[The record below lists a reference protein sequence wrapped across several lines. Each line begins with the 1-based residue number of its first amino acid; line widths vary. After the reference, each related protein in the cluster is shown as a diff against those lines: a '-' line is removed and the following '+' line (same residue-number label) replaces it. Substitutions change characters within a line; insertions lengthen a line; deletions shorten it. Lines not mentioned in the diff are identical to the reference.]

1 MRWAWGESSGIP
13 PNLVAHPARSVH
25 ASAARNNG
33 GVERPDTEL
42 LTRLAQEA
50 GADLLASL
58 PPYDEA
64 GALALGTRLRS
75 EGHDPALVA
84 AALTQSRLRSAARDR
99 LGPVADRLLLTQ
111 DGLEQAT
118 RPPVAARRALR
129 WREAGMEHVWDL
141 GCGLG
146 LDARALAEAGLA
158 VTAVEH
164 DPAVAVAARANL
176 AGLPRV
182 RVRTGDAEE
191 AAVGP
196 EDGAFL
202 DPARR
207 TPGLADVRGRTRRLF
222 RLEDLSPSWTV
233 VQRFAATAAATGA
246 KLSPGFPH
254 GQVPDGSEA
263 EWVSVDG
270 SVVECALWWR
280 AAVRSPGRRAVVGT
294 TAPDGQVG
302 WTEVAAPSGP
312 ALPDPLTQAADLGPY
327 LAEPDRA
334 VLAAG
339 RVDALVARADGQE
352 LDHGTGYVSATSVT
366 RLPWARWYAVQDAL
380 PLHAK
385 VVRGWLRERR
395 IDRVT
400 IKKRGVPT
408 DPDRFRS
415 DLRLRPG
422 RDGTDEA
429 VLVLTRVGGT
439 PMTLVVE
446 PVPHRVT
453 RR

>member
-1 MRWAWGESSGIP
+1 MCTSGESRGIP
-13 PNLVAHPARSVH
+13 PNLVARPAYPTGAPTGTH
-25 ASAARNNG
+25 NG

-42 LTRLAQEA
+42 LTRLAGGA
-50 GADLLASL
+50 GAELLASL

-75 EGHDPALVA
+75 AGRDPALVA
-84 AALTQSRLRSAARDR
+84 AALTQSRLRSAARHR

-129 WREAGMEHVWDL
+129 WRAAGLEHVWDL

-158 VTAVEH
+158 VTAVEQ
-164 DPAVAVAARANL
+164 DPAVAAAARANL
-176 AGLPRV
+176 ADLPRV
-182 RVRTGDAEE
+182 RVETGDA
-191 AAVGP
+191 AQAPVGP
-196 EDGAFL
+196 DDGAFL

-207 TPGLADVRGRTRRLF
+207 TPGVADARGRTRRLF
-222 RLEDLSPSWTV
+222 RLEDLSPSWAV
-233 VQRFAATAAATGA
+233 VQRVAATTAATGA

-254 GQVPDGSEA
+254 AQVPDGSEA

-280 AAVRSPGRRAVVGT
+280 SAVRSPGRRAVVGT
-294 TAPDGQVG
+294 AGTDGQVR
-302 WTEVAAPSGP
+302 WSEVAAPAGGAAPESLAG
-312 ALPDPLTQAADLGPY
+312 LADLGPF
-327 LAEPDRA
+327 LVEPDRA

-339 RVDALVARADGQE
+339 RVDALVARTGGQE
-352 LDHGTGYVSATSVT
+352 LDHGTGYVSAARVT
-366 RLPWARWYAVQDAL
+366 RLPWARWYAVQDTL

-385 VVRGWLRERR
+385 VVRGWLRERG
-395 IDRVT
+395 IGRVT

-415 DLRLRPG
+415 ELRLRPG
-422 RDGTDEA
+422 RDGAGEA
-429 VLVLTRVGGT
+429 VLVLTRVAGT
-439 PMTLVVE
+439 PMALVVE
-446 PVPHRVT
+446 PVPPAG
-453 RR
+453 

>member
-1 MRWAWGESSGIP
+1 M
-13 PNLVAHPARSVH
+13 
-25 ASAARNNG
+25 
-33 GVERPDTEL
+33 ERPDTEL
-42 LTRLAQEA
+42 LTRLTEGE
-50 GADLLASL
+50 GAALLASL
-58 PPYDEA
+58 PSYDEA

-75 EGHDPALVA
+75 QGHDPALVA

-129 WREAGMEHVWDL
+129 WRAAGMEHIWDL

-146 LDARALAEAGLA
+146 LDARALGEAGLA
-158 VTAVEH
+158 VTAVEQ
-164 DPAVAVAARANL
+164 DPAVAAAARANL
-176 AGLPRV
+176 ADLPRV
-182 RVRTGDAEE
+182 RVLTGDAAE
-191 AAVGP
+191 APVGP

-207 TPGLADVRGRTRRLF
+207 TPGVADVRGHTRRLF
-222 RLEDLSPSWTV
+222 RLEDLSPSWAV
-233 VQRFAATAAATGA
+233 VERVATRAAATGA

-254 GQVPDGSEA
+254 AQLPDGTEA

-270 SVVECALWWR
+270 NVVECALWWG
-280 AAVRSPGRRAVVGT
+280 AAVRSPGRRAVVGAT
-294 TAPDGQVG
+294 GADGQVR
-302 WTEVAAPSGP
+302 WTEIGAPTDEVAT
-312 ALPDPLTQAADLGPY
+312 DPLADLADLGPF
-327 LAEPDRA
+327 LVEPDRA

-339 RVDALVARADGQE
+339 RVDALVARTGGRE
-352 LDHGTGYVSATSVT
+352 LDHGTGYVSAATVT
-366 RLPWARWYAVQDAL
+366 PLPWARWYAVTEAL

-385 VVRGWLRERR
+385 VVRGWLRERGVG
-395 IDRVT
+395 RVT

-422 RDGTDEA
+422 RDGTAEA
-429 VLVLTRVGGT
+429 VLVLTRVAGT
-439 PMTLVVE
+439 PMALVVE
-446 PVPHRVT
+446 RMET
-453 RR
+453 TAGDTTSL

>member
-1 MRWAWGESSGIP
+1 M
-13 PNLVAHPARSVH
+13 
-25 ASAARNNG
+25 
-33 GVERPDTEL
+33 ERPDTEL
-42 LTRLAQEA
+42 LTRLAAGE

-58 PPYDEA
+58 PPYDKT
-64 GALALGTRLRS
+64 GALALGTRLRA

-84 AALTQSRLRSAARDR
+84 AALTQSRLRAAARDR

-129 WREAGMEHVWDL
+129 WREAGVGHVWDL

-158 VTAVEH
+158 VTAVEQ
-164 DPAVAVAARANL
+164 DPAVAAAARVNL
-176 AGLPRV
+176 ADLPRAQ
-182 RVRTGDAEE
+182 VRTGDAV
-191 AAVGP
+191 AAPVSAL
-196 EDGAFL
+196 DGAFL

-207 TPGLADVRGRTRRLF
+207 TPGVADVRGRTRRLF
-222 RLEDLSPSWTV
+222 RLEDLSPSWAV
-233 VQRFAATAAATGA
+233 VQRVAATAAATGA

-254 GQVPDGSEA
+254 AQVPDGAEA

-294 TAPDGQVG
+294 TDRTGQVG
-302 WTEVAAPSGP
+302 WIEVGAPEG
-312 ALPDPLTQAADLGPY
+312 ATVPDPVARTADLGPY

-339 RVDALVARADGQE
+339 RVDALAVLTGGRE
-352 LDHGTGYVSATSVT
+352 LDHGTGYVSAPRTTPV
-366 RLPWARWYAVQDAL
+366 PWARWYAVHDAL

-385 VVRGWLRERR
+385 VVRGWLRERG
-395 IDRVT
+395 IGRVT

-408 DPDRFRS
+408 DPDRFRD
-415 DLRLRPG
+415 DLRLRAG
-422 RDGTDEA
+422 RDGAGTA

-439 PMTLVVE
+439 PTALVVE
-446 PVPHRVT
+446 PVPAAG
-453 RR
+453 